1 MNITVV
7 IPPVSES
14 VRAQEN
20 GATGLWSIV
29 NGNNGLMIDAPNSV
43 TGDEDLKVALLTPAA
58 PHLQIRSFG
67 GQFSSA
73 WTTVDRSGRLSR
85 ATLNI
90 PLQDLRSEE
99 HTSELQSLMRISYA
113 VFCLTKK
120 KNHPEITNKNT

>member
-1 MNITVV
+1 MLLVKDT
-7 IPPVSES
+7 
-14 VRAQEN
+14 
-20 GATGLWSIV
+20 ATTYSYTYLHTLSLHDALPFC

-73 WTTVDRSGRLSR
+73 WKTAGRSGRLSR

-90 PLQDLRSEE
+90 PRSEE
-99 HTSELQSLMRISYA
+99 HTSEL
-113 VFCLTKK
+113 
-120 KNHPEITNKNT
+120 